1 MRDLLYDGR
10 AVRRGVVVGG
20 LIVALAAAVWLWWGH
35 DAPTA
40 TSESQARGLDH
51 ASFKTF
57 DPKDPLAK
65 LRWLGQRG
73 VAPRRV
79 AGTVLM
85 DDRPVAGA
93 TVVLGSAHATA
104 GLIAAPHVVS
114 DASGHF
120 DFGSQIATSYVV
132 SADMPHRAGAVVAAD
147 VRDPT
152 QRTDQLELVLHA
164 CDATVVGTIRDAGGP
179 IAKARVTR
187 LLDDIVSGST
197 AVADDG
203 GNYELCMPVGSNDIV
218 ASADG
223 YAQKSASVTTYGQ
236 LRRDFSLVPEAI
248 VSGHVV
254 AAADHTP
261 VAGAIITLRSEE
273 WITDARGHLTTVSD
287 ETGRFSFTGVTPGR
301 NQVSATTDHART
313 LQPVHV
319 IAAMPPT
326 SEDVICEV
334 AVLRSVSGIVT
345 DHKNGV
351 AGLSLRLTKQVTH
364 DGPPGN
370 AVTQADG
377 SFVLEG
383 VEAGDYTMT
392 IQNHPLKGDAGKVHV
407 GKSDVEGLV
416 LEVERFG
423 SISGRITHDGKPVE
437 GADVRASGAQTTSD
451 ANGHYELHDLEHGT
465 HQIYAESRRIGSFAS
480 GPSVALDSGETK
492 TGVDI
497 ELDLSGSIAGII
509 VDQDDAPV
517 GGATLDFSLLHGSD
531 TGSATTADNGS
542 FTVNALSGGGSYGY
556 VVHGPTKAMYP
567 TVDGKRLH
575 PIEVRD
581 AHTHVTGVRI
591 RVRVD
596 RLTIAG
602 RVIDATGRPAPDV
615 VVIASP
621 QRALR
626 SSATTDANGG
636 FEIRDLATGQYD
648 LRTNALGGNGKNQ
661 TVEAGRTDIVI
672 QLGEAGGIEGT
683 LDRFAT
689 PPLVWAF
696 TVDGWFTATVTGKT
710 FRVRDVPA
718 GDYEIR
724 ATSSDAQGSAKVT
737 VAAGRTANVS
747 VQGTGLGSIAGTV
760 LGPNGRGLPDLFC
773 TESGNYQDQRTDA
786 NGELRFDHMPAGAVT
801 ITCWGP
807 AIMAQANTTVSANDV
822 AHVTLMAKPIEP
834 EPRGKSGLVLE
845 NQIGNVAVI
854 KSVAVG
860 GPGERAGIAVDDIV
874 LQVDGRPIA
883 GAYDASDSIEGH
895 PSGTVVKLTLER
907 ADKQLT
913 VNLTL
918 D

>member
-1 MRDLLYDGR
+1 
-10 AVRRGVVVGG
+10 
-20 LIVALAAAVWLWWGH
+20 LIAALAAAVWLWWSH
-35 DAPTA
+35 DAPSA
-40 TSESQARGLDH
+40 TSESQARGSDH
-51 ASFKTF
+51 VAFKAF

-73 VAPRRV
+73 VAARRV

-85 DDRPVAGA
+85 DDRPIAGA

-132 SADMPHRAGAVVAAD
+132 SADMPHRTSAVVRVD

-152 QRTDQLELVLHA
+152 QRADQLELVLHA
-164 CDATVVGTIRDAGGP
+164 CDATIVGTIRDAGGP

-203 GNYELCMPVGSNDIV
+203 GNYELCMPVGSNDIL

-236 LRRDFSLVPEAI
+236 LRRDFTLVPEAI

-254 AAADHTP
+254 SAADHTP
-261 VAGAIITLRSEE
+261 VAGAIITLRSED
-273 WITDARGHLTTVSD
+273 WLAGADGHLSTVSD
-287 ETGRFSFTGVTPGR
+287 ETGRFSFSGVTPGR
-301 NQVSATTDHART
+301 NQMTATSDHARS

-319 IAAMPPT
+319 IATLPPT

-334 AVLRSVSGIVT
+334 AVLRSVSGTVT

-351 AGLSLRLTKQVTH
+351 AGLSLRLAKQVTH

-370 AVTQADG
+370 GITQADG
-377 SFVLEG
+377 AFVLEG
-383 VEAGDYTMT
+383 LEAGDYTMT
-392 IQNHPLKGDAGKVHV
+392 IENHPLKGDAAKVHV

-437 GADVRASGAQTTSD
+437 GAQVSATGARTTSD
-451 ANGHYELHDLEHGT
+451 ASGHYELHDLEHGS
-465 HQIYAESRRIGSFAS
+465 HQVYAESRRIGSFAS
-480 GPSVALDSGETK
+480 GPTVALDSGEIK

-497 ELDLSGSIAGII
+497 ELDLSSSVAGIV

-517 GGATLDFSLLHGSD
+517 SGATLDFQLLHGSD
-531 TGSATTADNGS
+531 GGTATSADNGS
-542 FTVNALSGGGSYGY
+542 FMVNALSGGGSYGY
-556 VVHGPTKAMYP
+556 VVRGPTKAMYP
-567 TVDGKRLH
+567 TVDGKRFH

-596 RLTIAG
+596 RLSIAG
-602 RVIDATGRPAPDV
+602 RVIDAIGRPAPDV
-615 VVIASP
+615 VVIASAA
-621 QRALR
+621 RGSR
-626 SSATTDANGG
+626 SSSTTDANGG
-636 FEIRDLATGQYD
+636 FEIRDVATGQYE

-661 TVEAGRTDIVI
+661 TVAAGRTDIVI

-689 PPLVWAF
+689 PPIVWAF
-696 TVDGWFTATVTGKT
+696 SDGGWFTATVTWKT
-710 FRVRDVPA
+710 FRLRDVPA

-724 ATSSDAQGSAKVT
+724 ATSSDAHGSAKVT
-737 VAAGRTANVS
+737 VAAGGTANVS

-760 LGPNGRGLPDLFC
+760 LDPNGRGLQDLFC
-773 TESGNYQDQRTDA
+773 AESGNYQDQRTDA
-786 NGELRFDHMPAGAVT
+786 NGEFRFDQMPTGTVT

-807 AIMAQANTTVSANDV
+807 AIMAQASTTVSANDV
-822 AHVTLMAKPIEP
+822 VHVKLTAKSVEP
-834 EPRGKSGLVLE
+834 EPHGKSGIVLE
-845 NQIGNVAVI
+845 NQIGNGAVV

-860 GPGERAGIAVDDIV
+860 GPGERAGVAVDDIV
-874 LQVDGRPIA
+874 LQVDGRAIA
-883 GAYDASDSIEGH
+883 GAYDASDAIEGH

>member
-1 MRDLLYDGR
+1 
-10 AVRRGVVVGG
+10 VRRGVVVGG
-20 LIVALAAAVWLWWGH
+20 LIAALVAAVWLWLGH

-40 TSESQARGLDH
+40 TSESSQAAGSDH
-51 ASFKTF
+51 TTFTAF

-73 VAPRRV
+73 VAARRV
-79 AGTVLM
+79 AGTVSM
-85 DDRPVAGA
+85 DGAPVAGA

-120 DFGSQIATSYVV
+120 DFGPQIATRYLV
-132 SADMPHRAGAVVAAD
+132 SADLPHRTSAAVRVD

-187 LLDDIVSGST
+187 ILDDIVTGST

-203 GNYELCMPVGSNDIV
+203 GNYELCMPVGWNDIV

-223 YAQKSASVTTYGQ
+223 YAQKSAFITTYGQ

-254 AAADHTP
+254 SAADRTL
-261 VAGAIITLRSEE
+261 VAGAIISLGSEDR
-273 WITDARGHLTTVSD
+273 IADSPGQLTTVSD
-287 ETGRFSFTGVTPGR
+287 ETGRFSFSGVTPGR
-301 NQVSATTDHART
+301 NQVTATTAHARSP
-313 LQPVHV
+313 QSVHV
-319 IAAMPPT
+319 IASLPPA

-334 AVLRSVSGIVT
+334 AVVRSVSGTVT
-345 DHKNGV
+345 DHKTGV
-351 AGLSLRLTKQVTH
+351 AGLSLRLTKEGTH
-364 DGPPGN
+364 DGPPGS

-383 VEAGDYTMT
+383 VEAGDYAVT
-392 IQNHPLKGDAGKVHV
+392 IQNHPLKSDAAKVHV

-437 GADVRASGAQTTSD
+437 GAEVSVSGARTTSD
-451 ANGHYELHDLEHGT
+451 TSGHYELHDLDHGT
-465 HQIYAESRRIGSFAS
+465 YQVYAESRRIGSFAG
-480 GPSVALDSGETK
+480 GPHVALENGETK
-492 TGVDI
+492 TGVDV
-497 ELDLSGSIAGII
+497 ELDLSGSIAGIV

-517 GGATLDFSLLHGSD
+517 GGATLEFSLLHGSD
-531 TGSATTADNGS
+531 GGTATTADNGT
-542 FTVNALSGGGSYGY
+542 FTANALSGGGSYGY
-556 VVHGPTKAMYP
+556 SVRGPKGAMYP
-567 TVDGKRLH
+567 TVDGKRLR

-581 AHTHVTGVRI
+581 AHAHVTGVRI

-596 RLTIAG
+596 RLSIAG

-615 VVIASP
+615 VVVAIP
-621 QRALR
+621 PRAAR
-626 SSATTDANGG
+626 SSSTTDANGG
-636 FEIRDLATGQYD
+636 FEIRDLATGQYE

-661 TVEAGRTDIVI
+661 TVAAGRTDIVI

-689 PPLVWAF
+689 PPIVWAF
-696 TVDGWFTATVTGKT
+696 NDDSWFTATVTGKT
-710 FRVRDVPA
+710 FRLRDVPA
-718 GDYEIR
+718 GDYEISAR
-724 ATSSDAQGSAKVT
+724 SSDAQGSAKVT

-747 VQGTGLGSIAGTV
+747 VQGTGLGSIAGT
-760 LGPNGRGLPDLFC
+760 LLDPNGRGLADVFC
-773 TESGNYQDQRTDA
+773 VESGNYQDQRTDA
-786 NGELRFDHMPAGAVT
+786 NGEFRFDHVPAGAAT
-801 ITCWGP
+801 IMCNGR
-807 AIMAQANTTVSANDV
+807 AIMTRASTMVSANEV
-822 AHVTLMAKPIEP
+822 AHITLTAKPIEP

-845 NQIGNVAVI
+845 NQLGNVALV
-854 KSVAVG
+854 KSVAVA
-860 GPGERAGIAVDDIV
+860 GPGERAGIAIDDIV
-874 LQVDGRPIA
+874 LQVDGRAIA
-883 GAYDASDSIEGH
+883 NAYDASDAIENH
-895 PSGTVVKLTLER
+895 PTGTVVKLMLER